1 MAFSQ
6 SCEVIGPAQSV
17 CWFSRTQAGGLL
29 VVMVCNAGGGVALG
43 GVALGKGKVDN
54 ILTSPASAGGAGG
67 VSLGK
72 VKVVTILTSSA
83 SAAIV
88 QGSGM
93 CSNKARGS
101 NIRNRSAFL

>member
-29 VVMVCNAGGGVALG
+29 VALVCNAGG

-54 ILTSPASAGGAGG
+54 MLTSPASAGGTGG

-72 VKVVTILTSSA
+72 AKVVTILTSPD

-93 CSNKARGS
+93 CSNEARGS
-101 NIRNRSAFL
+101 NIMNRNAFL

>member
-29 VVMVCNAGGGVALG
+29 VAIVCNASGGVALG

-54 ILTSPASAGGAGG
+54 MLTSPASTA
-67 VSLGK
+67 
-72 VKVVTILTSSA
+72 T
-83 SAAIV
+83 V

-93 CSNKARGS
+93 CSNKARKS
-101 NIRNRSAFL
+101 NIMNRNAFL